1 MINMGEAVVT
11 ASSRHPGGVNLMM
24 ADGSVRFIKETIE
37 PRVWRSLGTA
47 AGREVVG
54 SGAY

>member
-1 MINMGEAVVT
+1 MGEAVVT